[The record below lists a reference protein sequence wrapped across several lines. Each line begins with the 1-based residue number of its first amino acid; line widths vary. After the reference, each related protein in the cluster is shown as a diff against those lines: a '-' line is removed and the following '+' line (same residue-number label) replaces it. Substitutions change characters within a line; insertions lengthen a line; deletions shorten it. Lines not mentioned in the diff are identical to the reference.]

1 MFSEPDYDNPWG
13 DHASERSCVGVEYGT
28 SYGSPR
34 VSGRFTPDHLPL
46 RHSFGTEDAD
56 DLRSLNNSCIQEAMD
71 EDMEKL
77 QLVKAGV
84 YSELDNL
91 SEHPAYDT
99 SLAHHQDMMGAQ
111 PRILIQPMS
120 PLCADSEDHTDSEMP
135 LPLPFG
141 RRQSPPFGN
150 NSLMV
155 TTSYDDGGGRR

>member
-1 MFSEPDYDNPWG
+1 MKKNNWLSKLFVILVLLFNYLPIIVVVVYSFNASKYSNWAGFSLQWYEKLFRN
-13 DHASERSCVGVEYGT
+13 SQI
-28 SYGSPR
+28 
-34 VSGRFTPDHLPL
+34 
-46 RHSFGTEDAD
+46 
-56 DLRSLNNSCIQEAMD
+56 LRSLNNSCIQEAMD

-91 SEHPAYDT
+91 SEHPAYDM
-99 SLAHHQDMMGAQ
+99 SLAHHQDVMGTK

-120 PLCADSEDHTDSEMP
+120 PLCADSEDHTDSEM
-135 LPLPFG
+135 PLPFG